1 MSKCIITGCRFV
13 IQAEGRSVWGD
24 LHSVSGEVC
33 VFNGVTRAAGTGNCA
48 YREANWEYAYPAPD
62 KDEKQAILIG
72 TADYFENRGIITCRQ
87 QDVWL
92 NDAVKQYLGE
102 Q

>member
-13 IQAEGRSVWGD
+13 IQAENKSVWGD

-33 VFNGVTRAAGTGNCA
+33 VFNGNTFADNST
-48 YREANWEYAYPAPD
+48 YREAAWEYAYPSPD
-62 KDEKQAILIG
+62 NDEKQAILIDG
-72 TADYFENRGIITCRQ
+72 ADYFERRGIITCRQ

-92 NDAVKQYLGE
+92 NDAAKQYLGNR
-102 Q
+102 